1 MTTMLIMEFNLEGRS
16 WWNYLTEDQRDLLS
30 ETEVLLR
37 REQNI
42 GEGVFH
48 DYAFVVF
55 PAAKAYEGFL
65 KRLFYDLKLIDGR
78 QFNGNHF
85 RIGRALNPSLPVRF
99 RGRNWV
105 YGRLI
110 DYCQGEDLPDH
121 LWEAWRESRNLLF
134 HWFPK
139 HENFITLPQAEHRIQ
154 LIVSAIDRS
163 FTECKIKK
171 T

>member
-1 MTTMLIMEFNLEGRS
+1 MTDFNLEAKG
-16 WWNYLTEDQRDLLS
+16 WWTYLTEDQRDLLS
-30 ETEVLLR
+30 ETEVLLK

-65 KRLFYDLKLIDGR
+65 KKLFFDLKLIDSR
-78 QFNGNHF
+78 QFQGNHF
-85 RIGRALNPSLPVRF
+85 RIGRALNPSLPMRF
-99 RGRNWV
+99 RGKNWV
-105 YGRLI
+105 YGGLI
-110 DYCQGEDLPDH
+110 ELCSGEELPAK

-139 HENFITLPQAEHRIQ
+139 HENFITLPEAEKRIN
-154 LIVSAIDRS
+154 LIIVAIDLS
-163 FTECKIKK
+163 FAQCMIAK
-171 T
+171 

>member
-1 MTTMLIMEFNLEGRS
+1 MSDFNLEAKL
-16 WWNYLTEDQRDLLS
+16 WWSYLTEDQRDLLS
-30 ETEVLLR
+30 ETEILLK

-65 KRLFYDLKLIDGR
+65 KKLFFDLNLIDTR
-78 QFNGNHF
+78 QYYGNHF

-99 RGRNWV
+99 RGKNWV
-105 YGRLI
+105 YGRLSEQ
-110 DYCQGEDLPDH
+110 CEGEDLPAH
-121 LWEAWRESRNLLF
+121 LWEAWRQSRNLLF

-139 HENFITLPQAEHRIQ
+139 HENFINLPEARKRVE
-154 LIVSAIDRS
+154 LIVTAIDRS
-163 FTECKIKK
+163 FSECKVKK
-171 T
+171 